1 MSTHASERFDS
12 QRPTPTSGPGF
23 PNPLNIR
30 GLRHPQEYSRLVVA
44 LTATVVVLGAVVLFL
59 LIAVPGSFV
68 LVLWP
73 YFLLLVALAAVL
85 WLWLAVHRAR
95 LLGNSL
101 RVTPEALPILDSIIE
116 DVRAR
121 LDYRGRID
129 FYVSEQAS
137 EPVALWNFMGT
148 RIVVL
153 EGSMVADL
161 QEEGNRPQLHFLLGS
176 VLGTLKSRHQRFTL
190 VLVLLE
196 FQKNLRFLNLFLAP
210 YFRATVYS
218 GDQIG
223 AACCNDVRSSVALM
237 NRLLVGAELAPSVA
251 ARGVLT
257 QAASVNVRWLP
268 RLMQM
273 FMSTPHLTNRYLNLM
288 AFIGKAYPD
297 DTRAYLD
304 SLDPSTR
311 ERLTMAIENSPHHRA
326 GEASDRNIPVLVAG
340 LVTLVAL
347 SFVAIEAT
355 QVRQVL
361 LASSDRAVLTPETE
375 PVPEEP
381 EPEFEPVPE
390 EPEPEPVPEEPEP
403 EFEPVPEEPE
413 PKPVPEEPEPEPSVL
428 TAADVVLAAIPEEFR
443 STCEEVFPPEWSM
456 SAVVAFDCY
465 PDDLDSVTYIGYGSL
480 ADMDVAYQN
489 VVPLTLPTG
498 DCSKGAATTPYES
511 FDTDVADTVGA
522 GTLACF
528 PADDGST
535 VFVWTSDQQ
544 ILSVANDSS
553 LTYAEM
559 EAEWESLG
567 PWAP

>member
-1 MSTHASERFDS
+1 
-12 QRPTPTSGPGF
+12 
-23 PNPLNIR
+23 
-30 GLRHPQEYSRLVVA
+30 VVA

-68 LVLWP
+68 LFLWP
-73 YFLLLVALAAVL
+73 YFLLLVGLAAVL

-101 RVTPEALPILDSIIE
+101 RVSPEALPMLDSIIE

-129 FYVSEQAS
+129 FYVSEQTS

-223 AACCNDVRSSVALM
+223 AACCNDVRSSVSLM

-311 ERLTMAIENSPHHRA
+311 ERLTMAIESSPHHRA

-340 LVTLVAL
+340 LVTVVAL

-361 LASSDRAVLTPETE
+361 LASSDGAVLTPETE

-381 EPEFEPVPE
+381 EPQFEPVPE
-390 EPEPEPVPEEPEP
+390 QPEP
-403 EFEPVPEEPE
+403 
-413 PKPVPEEPEPEPSVL
+413 EPEPEPSVL

-465 PDDLDSVTYIGYGSL
+465 PDDLDSVAYIGYGSL

-489 VVPLTLPTG
+489 VVPPTLPTG
-498 DCSKGAATTPYES
+498 DCSTGAATTPYES

-567 PWAP
+567 PWTPQA